1 VLHLAEGR
9 PSDGLSYL
17 EAVAT
22 ELPGE
27 LAPKLAIGVC
37 FEQAAD
43 GDDPSSPTGE
53 RSSESVSQ
61 QLRYAA
67 RYYGLVAT
75 TDPGYA
81 SASFGLA
88 RVAMRLG
95 DREEAVSALQRIPR
109 SSSAYVT
116 AQVTLCRVQCAP
128 LQGESPQLTDLVAAS
143 DVLDGLAL
151 DNSVRLPLV
160 RDVHQ
165 QALAMLLDGRVA
177 SDDSVQLMGA
187 ALDEVDQRTAL
198 ERAFRSLA
206 RIASS
211 DEERFALV
219 DQANAYRPRTMT

>member
-1 VLHLAEGR
+1 
-9 PSDGLSYL
+9 
-17 EAVAT
+17 
-22 ELPGE
+22 
-27 LAPKLAIGVC
+27 
-37 FEQAAD
+37 
-43 GDDPSSPTGE
+43 
-53 RSSESVSQ
+53 
-61 QLRYAA
+61 
-67 RYYGLVAT
+67 
-75 TDPGYA
+75 
-81 SASFGLA
+81 
-88 RVAMRLG
+88 
-95 DREEAVSALQRIPR
+95 
-109 SSSAYVT
+109 VT

-219 DQANAYRPRTMT
+219 DLANDYRPRTMT